1 MGGFIGLFECDE
13 IFQVYTLNNQMSEVT
28 NNIETL
34 NFGVKNL
41 GESFDNKLEI
51 LRNGSTFH

>member
-1 MGGFIGLFECDE
+1 
-13 IFQVYTLNNQMSEVT
+13 MSEVT